1 MSSKCSTKQYISVQ
15 FCAKQ
20 MSKIWWKNIQAF
32 LRYNNFRVV
41 IFILPHPVQVFVQR
55 FLSTRLITTITVVV
69 MFLQFCRF
77 LQSF

>member
-1 MSSKCSTKQYISVQ
+1 
-15 FCAKQ
+15 

-77 LQSF
+77 LQSFWFSQLLEIV